1 MRAFF
6 KLVIVLLILGAGV
19 AIAVLMIRTRPEARR
34 KPVSVG
40 PPLVETVIVHPRQER
55 VRITA
60 QGEVVPARQVDIHPQ
75 VSGQVVWISPQLI
88 PGGRFESGAPLLRI
102 DDRDYQAAVAQRKSE
117 LARAVMELKTEKR
130 RQAIARQEWELLA
143 EEVPATPAGRELALR
158 KPQLEN
164 ARAALESARSAL
176 EKARLDVQRTEI
188 HAPFNCFVREKSTET
203 GQYVSPGSKLMT
215 LVGTDRFWVQ
225 ISVPSDRIPYIRI
238 PGHNAETG
246 APAQVIEERTDK
258 GVWIRRNGR
267 VTRLLGDLDPSG
279 RMARLLVTVPDP
291 LGLKLP
297 PEQRGMPLLVGAYVR
312 VAILGPMLTDVFVVP
327 RQALRPG
334 ERVWT
339 VEQEKLAIQPV
350 TVLWRRKQ
358 DAIVQG
364 LEAGA
369 RVITSRIATPV
380 EGMKLRLARGGE
392 NQGP

>member
-6 KLVIVLLILGAGV
+6 KLLIVLLILGAGV
-19 AIAVLMIRTRPEARR
+19 AIAVVMIQTRPEARR

-40 PPLVETVIVHPRQER
+40 PPLVEAITVHPRQKR

-60 QGEVVPARQVDIHPQ
+60 QGEVVPAREVDIHPQ

-102 DDRDYQAAVAQRKSE
+102 DKRDYQAAVAQRKSE

-130 RQAIARQEWELLA
+130 REAIARQEWELLA

-188 HAPFNCFVREKSTET
+188 HAPFNCFVRKKSTET

-238 PGHNAETG
+238 PGLNAETG
-246 APAQVIEERTDK
+246 APAQVIEERSDK
-258 GVWIRRNGR
+258 GVWIRRKGR
-267 VTRLLGDLDPSG
+267 VARLLGDLDPSG
-279 RMARLLVTVPDP
+279 RMARLLISVPDP
-291 LGLKLP
+291 LGLALP
-297 PEQRGMPLLVGAYVR
+297 PKQRGMPLLVGAYVR
-312 VAILGPMLTDVFVVP
+312 VDILGPMLSDVFILP
-327 RQALRPG
+327 RQALRQG

-339 VEQEKLAIQPV
+339 VEKGPKLAIKPV
-350 TVLWRRKQ
+350 TVLWRRRQ

-364 LEAGA
+364 LEAGDS
-369 RVITSRIATPV
+369 VITSRIASPV
-380 EGMKLRLARGGE
+380 EGMKLRLAGE
-392 NQGP
+392 KTGDP